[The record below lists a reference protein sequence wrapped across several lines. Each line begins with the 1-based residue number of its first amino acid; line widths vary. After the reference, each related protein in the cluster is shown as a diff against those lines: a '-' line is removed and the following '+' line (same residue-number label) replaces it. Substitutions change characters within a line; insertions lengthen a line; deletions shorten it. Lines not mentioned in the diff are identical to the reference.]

1 MVVVAEEDEGVC
13 SRMVVVVVISMT
25 SLVVFMLDLITTV
38 AEVGEVT
45 GVV

>member
-13 SRMVVVVVISMT
+13 SQMVVVVVISMT
-25 SLVVFMLDLITTV
+25 SLVVFTLDLITTV
-38 AEVGEVT
+38 AEVGEVI